1 LTRVKPLTIRG
12 KDRGLGPGC
21 FISDERG
28 QIVRHIVTIG
38 IAFVIVILVLVE
50 IGPVILLRFSS
61 IQETEDLAS
70 DAALQYLMNNGD
82 EVKVRELTAEK
93 MRLMGFSEDEIAD
106 SVVQFLPAGPR
117 PKTVARVTAVRYAK
131 TLVSRHISWLK
142 KLEKISNT
150 KEAPIQR

>member
-1 LTRVKPLTIRG
+1 LRP
-12 KDRGLGPGC
+12 GL
-21 FISDERG
+21 FISDQQG
-28 QIVRHIVTIG
+28 QIVRHIATIG
-38 IAFVIVILVLVE
+38 VVFVIVILILAEV
-50 IGPVILLRFSS
+50 GPVILLRFST
-61 IQETEDLAS
+61 IQETEDLAA

-82 EVKVRELTAEK
+82 EVRVRELVAEK
-93 MRLMGFSEDEIAD
+93 MRLMGFSEDEITD
-106 SVVQFLPAGPR
+106 SVVQFLPEGPQ